1 MPGDHCLKEFSIY
14 PKRRNPLNTLHK
26 LAVLFLCYNNHIGYL
41 LYICLKFYYVSYSK
55 QNNTKYLQSWTI
67 NSKNKAGDVR
77 VLMHFKLFFS
87 FFFFSLFYTVSSSP
101 PGMLP
106 LLNEDFFLLC
116 NGTFFFYFRFLKSYL
131 RNFGVAPD
139 SAVLM
144 VIERGKQASTRA
156 APLQFPSPESRFSH
170 TDSPEDAIKFVFVRA
185 ALHYILFFLKWSR
198 VSWKL
203 SQLPKGVG

>member
-67 NSKNKAGDVR
+67 NSKNKAGDVH

-87 FFFFSLFYTVSSSP
+87 FFFFFSLFYTVSSSP

-144 VIERGKQASTRA
+144 VIERGKQAEHECSSTSIS
-156 APLQFPSPESRFSH
+156 FPWEKIFPHRQSRGCYKICVCKSSPSLYF
-170 TDSPEDAIKFVFVRA
+170 
-185 ALHYILFFLKWSR
+185 ILFEMI
-198 VSWKL
+198 
-203 SQLPKGVG
+203 